1 LSGTYKMGHRS
12 AAAAILIG
20 TSLTGLPATVFAAD
34 GAGAPASALAEKPDY
49 NLEAGLAVSAAMGRG
64 AWVFGGFEFG
74 VRVLER
80 LSLTA
85 VFDASFAHDP
95 MEADCGDVY
104 CPDSEYK
111 VGARARL
118 HVLPSFVIDPW
129 AGLGGV
135 ARIDTGKLGTK
146 GGFDAQVSLGADVR
160 LGHVAFGPFG
170 FLNEP
175 LSRSDWPSG
184 WQGQLGLGF
193 RGAMNF

>member
-1 LSGTYKMGHRS
+1 MSGTYKMTHRS

-20 TSLTGLPATVFAAD
+20 TSLTGLPTAVFAAD
-34 GAGAPASALAEKPDY
+34 GAGAPADGLAPKPDY
-49 NLEAGLAVSAAMGRG
+49 TLEGGLAVSAAMGRG
-64 AWVFGGFEFG
+64 AWIFGGLEFG
-74 VRVLER
+74 VRLFER
-80 LSLTA
+80 LSLA
-85 VFDASFAHDP
+85 ALFDASFVHDP

-111 VGARARL
+111 VGARARF

-129 AGLGGV
+129 VGLGGV

-160 LGHVAFGPFG
+160 LGPFAFGPFG

-184 WQGQLGLGF
+184 WQGQLGLGL
-193 RGAMNF
+193 RGAMDF